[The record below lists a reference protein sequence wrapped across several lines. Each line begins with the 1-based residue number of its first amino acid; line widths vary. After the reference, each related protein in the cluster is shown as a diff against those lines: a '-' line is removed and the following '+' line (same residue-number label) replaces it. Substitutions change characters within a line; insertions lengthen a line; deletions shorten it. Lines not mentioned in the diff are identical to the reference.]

1 MSMHMSHDVG
11 KAVRTLRRKGR
22 PVTMV
27 SLAKSLG
34 VSRATLY
41 RQVGGAAAVSA
52 LLGEDLRARKSDEA
66 LFAVVKALMGERGI
80 RGTTLEAVAERAG
93 VSVVTLHRRFGDRL
107 GLLRAFM
114 DAIPG
119 RRAGRD
125 LASADVKDVRRV
137 LSDFTRL
144 ALQEF
149 EASQELTRAMLGD
162 PEAARELSGKARDPA
177 RGVSAG
183 VLAYFSRCVA
193 AGTLAG
199 HPGAMTGFFLSALFG
214 YGLVVSAFQSET
226 PLATEAAVQLLVN
239 GFLDGAVRR

>member
-1 MSMHMSHDVG
+1 MHMSHELER
-11 KAVRTLRRKGR
+11 AVRALRRGAK

-27 SLAKSLG
+27 SLARSLG

-41 RQVGGAAAVSA
+41 RQVGGAEAVSA

-66 LFAVVKALMGERGI
+66 LFVVVKLVMGERGI

-107 GLLRAFM
+107 GLLRAFV
-114 DAIPG
+114 DALPA
-119 RRAGRD
+119 RRAGRQ
-125 LASADVKDVRRV
+125 LAAADVKDVRRV
-137 LSDFTRL
+137 LNDFTRL

-149 EASQELTRAMLGD
+149 EASQEVMRAMLGD
-162 PEAARELSGKARDPA
+162 PSAAKELSGKARDPA

-183 VLAYFSRCVA
+183 VRSYFSRCVS

-199 HPGAMTGFFLSALFG
+199 QPGALTAFFLSALFG
-214 YGLVVSAFQSET
+214 YGLMGSTLQPAA
-226 PLATEAAVQLLVN
+226 PLVTEAAVQMMVN